1 MIIAFLRTIPLYCL
15 QMCTSVCVCVYAAEV
30 LVLGVGARVQ
40 RMPEDVKAFLR
51 SKAIALEVS
60 DTVCVYVA
68 ACVCVCGVCV
78 CVCSVCVCVHIC
90 VCIFVCGMHQLCVV
104 CVHHMMCVASVIGCL
119 TFACLSLQP
128 NACATFNFLLDE
140 GRQVGAAL
148 IPPEFL

>member
-68 ACVCVCGVCV
+68 ACVVCVCGVCV
-78 CVCSVCVCVHIC
+78 
-90 VCIFVCGMHQLCVV
+90 
-104 CVHHMMCVASVIGCL
+104 
-119 TFACLSLQP
+119 
-128 NACATFNFLLDE
+128 
-140 GRQVGAAL
+140 
-148 IPPEFL
+148 